1 MHRRCIIVLLA
12 LAVLL
17 PGCANSPPHK
27 QEVATQHLSP
37 GYLADQRY
45 AVTATRERWTLSDDT
60 VDVALMMPSGDG
72 NFPLIVYLPGLGE
85 SAEDGAA
92 WRHPWAE
99 AGYAVLAIQP
109 DTIGR
114 IWSAQGT
121 HNNNEERRDIAREQ
135 FSPRSL
141 DYRQSVLQK
150 SLAEIKRRN
159 SSNEATVFSHIDL
172 TRIVIAGFDLGAQTA
187 MFAAGE
193 YINGTAPFYLPD
205 TVKCIVALSPYAEFS
220 GAGFEQRFKSVHVPV
235 ISVTSSEDVD
245 QYGLVTTAALRRA
258 PFEYMPPD
266 RKYLLSLYTAPHTLF
281 SGKVTPETSA
291 EHGLDEHQPATN
303 SGSGNDSDAGSVD
316 KKGRKGHRGGGSRG
330 GDKAASPMSRQ
341 LSPDVWAEHLLY
353 IQSVTTAYLDA
364 IVKNDSIAQ
373 EWLAKDA
380 KRWLGDGAE
389 LLSK

>member
-1 MHRRCIIVLLA
+1 MYQRSLIVLLA

-27 QEVATQHLSP
+27 QEVARQHLNP

-45 AVTATRERWTLSDDT
+45 AVSTTRESWTLSDDT
-60 VDVALMMPSGDG
+60 VDVTLMMPSGEG
-72 NFPLIVYLPGLGE
+72 KFPLIVYLPGLGE

-92 WRHPWAE
+92 WRRPWAE

-114 IWSAQGT
+114 SWSAQGAHT
-121 HNNNEERRDIAREQ
+121 KEEREDMAREQ

-141 DYRQSVLQK
+141 EHRQSVLQK
-150 SLAEIKRRN
+150 SLAEIKRR
-159 SSNEATVFSHIDL
+159 SSSSEATVYSHIDL
-172 TRIVIAGFDLGAQTA
+172 MHIVIAGFDLGAQTA

-193 YINGTAPFYLPD
+193 YIDGIVPFALPE
-205 TVKCIVALSPYAEFS
+205 TVQCVIVLSPYAGFS

-235 ISVTSSEDVD
+235 ISVTSTEDVD
-245 QYGLVTTAALRRA
+245 QYGLVATAALRRA

-266 RKYLLSLYTAPHTLF
+266 RKYLLSLYTAPHALL
-281 SGKVTPETSA
+281 SGKAAPETGA
-291 EHGLDEHQPATN
+291 EQNLNEHQPATN
-303 SGSGNDSDAGSVD
+303 GGSKSGSGTGSVE
-316 KKGRKGHRGGGSRG
+316 KKGHKGHRGGGSRG
-330 GDKAASPMSRQ
+330 DDRAASPVSKQ

-364 IVKNDSIAQ
+364 IVRNDPIAQ
-373 EWLAKDA
+373 EWLAKNA
-380 KRWLGDGAE
+380 RRWLGDGAE